1 MNSLQN
7 INHTLIVFE
16 GLDGCGKTTQI
27 KLLYKFLKKRSK
39 VKLLREPGSTKIG
52 EKIRALLKNQEHVSP
67 LTQLLLFTAARN
79 ALLEKLKHQ
88 SWDIILL
95 DRYIYSTYAY
105 QGQFVDKSVIDQLQQ
120 IVDPIKPTCVFLF
133 LHKKRTHIQD
143 QLELTDQDKVKEIFL
158 QQHDCA
164 NSACATNWII
174 VPNLDIKKTFN
185 FIIKNVEN
193 ICKINKKA

>member
-1 MNSLQN
+1 MAVVKQLRLNCC
-7 INHTLIVFE
+7 IIF
-16 GLDGCGKTTQI
+16 
-27 KLLYKFLKKRSK
+27 KKRSK

-133 LHKKRTHIQD
+133 LHKNALIFKIR
-143 QLELTDQDKVKEIFL
+143 ELTDQDKVKEIFYSSTIVL
-158 QQHDCA
+158 TVLI
-164 NSACATNWII
+164 ATNWII
-174 VPNLDIKKTFN
+174 VPNFGHKKTFN
-185 FIIKNVEN
+185 FIIKMLK
-193 ICKINKKA
+193 IFDKINKKLKQPFAIMSIKHSFALTF